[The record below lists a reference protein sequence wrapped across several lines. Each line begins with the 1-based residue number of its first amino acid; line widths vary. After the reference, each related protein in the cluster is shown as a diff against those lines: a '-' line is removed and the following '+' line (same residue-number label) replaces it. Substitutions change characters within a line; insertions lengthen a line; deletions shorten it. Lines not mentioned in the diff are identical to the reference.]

1 MGRAIERVREETTST
16 AEKKGEETH
25 LWQNKAISQ
34 TPPEAPEVQ
43 SNEKGA
49 GEVGTICKF
58 IC

>member
-1 MGRAIERVREETTST
+1 MGRGREGVKEETTFT
-16 AEKKGEETH
+16 AKQRGEEIH

-49 GEVGTICKF
+49 GEVRTICKF